1 MKKILLSILAIFMG
15 GMMLITPVFADCP
28 DGCVP
33 TAILGEN
40 GCSCDKGDGSSIINI
55 LSMVVNVMTVGI
67 GILAVIG
74 IAYSGTQYLTAKGN
88 EEQVKK
94 TKRRIAEI
102 VLGLAAY
109 VTVYALLSWLLP
121 GFN

>member
-1 MKKILLSILAIFMG
+1 
-15 GMMLITPVFADCP
+15 
-28 DGCVP
+28 
-33 TAILGEN
+33 
-40 GCSCDKGDGSSIINI
+40 
-55 LSMVVNVMTVGI
+55 
-67 GILAVIG
+67 
-74 IAYSGTQYLTAKGN
+74 LTAKGN

-94 TKRRIAEI
+94 AKRRIAEI